1 MTKASKLPKVVLAS
15 ASRPRAGL
23 LQAAKVPVKFEP
35 ASIDEAAVKSSFRAR
50 SDSADEVAGA
60 LAEMKAM
67 QVSLNHPGALVIGA
81 DQMLEC
87 GNTWFDKPADRGH
100 ARAQLMA
107 LSGRTHVLIAAVCV
121 VRDSEVLWRHTE
133 HARMTMRR
141 LSSAFLDEYLERL
154 AADEV
159 CQSVGAYQ
167 LENAGAQLF
176 SKIDGDHFT
185 ILGLPLLPLLDF
197 LRGQGVI
204 ME

>member
-1 MTKASKLPKVVLAS
+1 MANGSKAPKVVLAS

-23 LQAAKVPVKFEP
+23 LQAAKVPVKFES
-35 ASIDEAAVKSSFRAR
+35 ASIDEGSIKSSFRAR
-50 SDSADEVAGA
+50 SESADNVAEA

-67 QVSLNHPGALVIGA
+67 QVSAKHPGALVIGA

-87 GNTWFDKPADRGH
+87 GNTWFDKPANRGH

-107 LSGRTHVLIAAVCV
+107 LSGRTHTLVAAVCV

-154 AADEV
+154 AADDV

-167 LENAGAQLF
+167 LETAGAQLF
-176 SKIDGDHFT
+176 SKIEGDHFT

-197 LRGQGVI
+197 LRGHGVI

>member
-1 MTKASKLPKVVLAS
+1 MTRGSKLPKVVLAS

-23 LQAAKVPVKFEP
+23 LQAAKVPVEFEP

-50 SDSADEVAGA
+50 SDSADKVAGA

-67 QVSLNHPGALVIGA
+67 QVSPNHPGALVIGA

-87 GNTWFDKPADRGH
+87 GNTWFDKPANRGH

-154 AADEV
+154 AADDV

-197 LRGQGVI
+197 LRGHGVI